1 MEVTKKISILI
12 VDDHNLIREVWSYIL
27 NKYKGF
33 EVVGD
38 CGTAEEAI
46 EKAGILRP
54 DIVLLDIMLPGMI
67 GIDAIQEIIDISPN
81 SKILGVS
88 MHTHPRYARLMIKK
102 GASGYLTKSSSRQEM
117 IDAILAL
124 SQGKRYLCAEIRASL
139 LEQLDQ
145 KENEDALKRLSPRQF
160 EIVSYLKKGYSSKD
174 IAEAIKIDVHTVQV
188 HRHNILKKLKLKN
201 TAALVNFVNTYGQDR
216 KSL

>member
-1 MEVTKKISILI
+1 MKKEVSFLLWQKRIRKQIGGFIDGGNKKISILI

-54 DIVLLDIMLPGMI
+54 DIVLLDLMLPGMI

-102 GASGYLTKSSSRQEM
+102 AHR
-117 IDAILAL
+117 AI
-124 SQGKRYLCAEIRASL
+124 
-139 LEQLDQ
+139 
-145 KENEDALKRLSPRQF
+145 
-160 EIVSYLKKGYSSKD
+160 
-174 IAEAIKIDVHTVQV
+174 
-188 HRHNILKKLKLKN
+188 
-201 TAALVNFVNTYGQDR
+201 
-216 KSL
+216 